1 MLVTCWSV
9 KGGVGTTTV
18 AAGLAISAA
27 ASAAGCLLVDL
38 EGDLPKALGVPDPA
52 GPGVAGWSRAGGDVP
67 PDALARIEHRLSP
80 GLHLLPRGR
89 GGLEPS
95 RMAILAEL
103 LALDH
108 RIVVVDAGRLDHEPD
123 RAPLATGAARSVLVT
138 RACYLA
144 LARGSNAPVA
154 PTEVIVVR
162 DPGRALRPT
171 DIDAITGA
179 PTVAELRV
187 DPAVARALDAGLL
200 SARLPRSFAG
210 ALRAV
215 MADEAWGRAA

>member
-27 ASAAGCLLVDL
+27 SSAAGCLLVDL
-38 EGDLPKALGVPDPA
+38 EGDLPKALGVPDPS
-52 GPGVAGWSRAGGDVP
+52 GPGVTGWSRAGGDVP
-67 PDALARIEHRLSP
+67 PDALARIEQRLAP

-89 GGLEPS
+89 GALDPS
-95 RMAILAEL
+95 RMGMLAEL

-108 RIVVVDAGRLDHEPD
+108 RMVVVDAGRLDHEGD
-123 RAPLATGAARSVLVT
+123 RTPLTAGAARSVLVT

-144 LARGSNAPVA
+144 LARMSHAPVA
-154 PTEVIVVR
+154 PTQVIVVR
-162 DPGRALRPT
+162 DPGRSLRRT
-171 DIDAITGA
+171 DIDAVTGA

-200 SARLPRSFAG
+200 SARLPRSFAA

-215 MADEAWGRAA
+215 VADEAWGQVA